1 MKRIARIQ
9 NSRTRFVF
17 FIQVLA
23 CMFFIFL
30 SMSARSQTEMLTVIS
45 NNKGAPAELKL
56 SDLKSI
62 LLGEK
67 QRWHNGNKISI
78 ALMKTS
84 TPAGTNTCKK
94 IYDMSSDELKKFWLA
109 QVFEGKADAP
119 AFFNTTSE
127 LESFVAENPGA
138 IGIIDQPPASADT
151 HIVLI
156 DGKKML

>member
-1 MKRIARIQ
+1 MKRIIHIQKTRI
-9 NSRTRFVF
+9 RLVF
-17 FIQVLA
+17 FIQVLL

-30 SMSARSQTEMLTVIS
+30 SINARSQTETLTVIS
-45 NNKGAPAELKL
+45 NDKGAPEELKF

-62 LLGEK
+62 FLGEK

-84 TPAGTNTCKK
+84 TPAGTYTCQK
-94 IYDMSSDELKKFWLA
+94 IYNMSSDELKKFWLA
-109 QVFEGKADAP
+109 LVFEGKADAP

-138 IGIIDQPPASADT
+138 IGITDQPPASADT